1 MSAAA
6 GSIACARC
14 TDGEFTHGNGSVSCS
29 ECIPGTFKANASEV
43 CIPCPQGFASAAK
56 AATSCSLC
64 GPGTF
69 ATENGSTSCL
79 SCRPG
84 RFKSAGSHILSCLDC
99 PSGFVTE
106 TEGQTACTLCELAS
120 YTTENGMSACIMC
133 DIGKFGAQEGV
144 CTECPP
150 GTFQDEKKMTTCKL
164 CPMSRYSTE
173 FGATAQAQCT
183 FCALDRTTG
192 NVTGASHISACQ
204 CREWDFYEQDP
215 EEAVDATASQLPAC
229 TACPSGANCPVPGS
243 RLVNLYAKHF
253 FWQPEN
259 ITANFIDCASAF
271 ADRNLAEMAQMRCCP
286 ESAECHRVPRSRNWT
301 VDDQCERGYSGPL
314 CTSCAQNYVLFG
326 GECIACDGGSP
337 LWAGVVGLFAVA
349 LGLFVASLVML
360 RRVTKFDEH
369 TEETRMSRVLGLVS
383 ILISWLQ
390 ILSALT
396 VTYKLA
402 WPADFAAYSKGTG
415 AVVNLEVFSFLA
427 ISNCALAVPF
437 INKFLLQILTPPI
450 FIGAVVL
457 AWLVVKI
464 CFRPKKKGRRKQ
476 VQQAR
481 SAAAVELCILIVQ
494 LMYPKLCTRTFQMFR
509 CVDLGDRIGMLLE
522 ADFSKRCYEGV
533 HAEYVPLAVVS
544 MVVYLV
550 GVPLATFAV
559 IWRHRG
565 RLHTRMVE
573 SLYGDLYRQY
583 EDSWAF
589 WEVCLQI
596 QKCMLT
602 GAMVAIAPGSSAQL
616 LIAMLVCLAYLL
628 LVLHAAPFKGQLEDR
643 LAFLVSL
650 CLTVS
655 LTLGFALITDKP
667 EENAVYDP
675 PTIGVILILIN
686 LVPFLYGGVAFA
698 QILRRGPNYAISG
711 QGAATET
718 GRCISGG
725 EKKSVNLAEG
735 SQRRRGNRQQVR
747 IKRQLSIL
755 DVKKAVTHEQ
765 VVMLQ
770 NTSNEH
776 RQAHIARVKA
786 REAKADARV
795 RARLAERAKLRAKRE
810 QDGVASWEVPRKSA
824 RAGSTSVMPV
834 VEKTGKKSPVGIPDG
849 AMNTLRSTVATKI
862 KSYKRL
868 VKVFGKLDRDG
879 SGTLSRAE
887 FRQLL
892 KAALGSTPEEMLCLA
907 AWEVVW
913 GQRPHAEK
921 DEVDAPALARWLG
934 FAPEEEN
941 AEKKRRKNKKNKE
954 KGAGGLNIR
963 EWTASSNPE
972 SGSVAAGDAFA
983 GRRKKNFQ

>member
-1 MSAAA
+1 
-6 GSIACARC
+6 
-14 TDGEFTHGNGSVSCS
+14 
-29 ECIPGTFKANASEV
+29 
-43 CIPCPQGFASAAK
+43 
-56 AATSCSLC
+56 
-64 GPGTF
+64 
-69 ATENGSTSCL
+69 
-79 SCRPG
+79 
-84 RFKSAGSHILSCLDC
+84 
-99 PSGFVTE
+99 
-106 TEGQTACTLCELAS
+106 
-120 YTTENGMSACIMC
+120 
-133 DIGKFGAQEGV
+133 
-144 CTECPP
+144 
-150 GTFQDEKKMTTCKL
+150 
-164 CPMSRYSTE
+164 
-173 FGATAQAQCT
+173 
-183 FCALDRTTG
+183 
-192 NVTGASHISACQ
+192 
-204 CREWDFYEQDP
+204 
-215 EEAVDATASQLPAC
+215 
-229 TACPSGANCPVPGS
+229 
-243 RLVNLYAKHF
+243 
-253 FWQPEN
+253 
-259 ITANFIDCASAF
+259 
-271 ADRNLAEMAQMRCCP
+271 
-286 ESAECHRVPRSRNWT
+286 
-301 VDDQCERGYSGPL
+301 
-314 CTSCAQNYVLFG
+314 
-326 GECIACDGGSP
+326 
-337 LWAGVVGLFAVA
+337 VGLFAVA
-349 LGLFVASLVML
+349 LGLFVASLVVL

-402 WPADFAAYSKGTG
+402 WPADFATYSKGTG

-450 FIGAVVL
+450 FIGAVGL
-457 AWLVVKI
+457 AWLVLKI
-464 CFRPKKKGRRKQ
+464 CPQLKKKGRRKQ

-655 LTLGFALITDKP
+655 LALGFALITDEP
-667 EENAVYDP
+667 GENAVYDP

-686 LVPFLYGGVAFA
+686 LVPFLYGGFAFA
-698 QILRRGPNYAISG
+698 QILRRGPNFAISG

-725 EKKSVNLAEG
+725 KEKSVNLAEG

-747 IKRQLSIL
+747 IKRQLSIV

-776 RQAHIARVKA
+776 RQAHIARIKA
-786 REAKADARV
+786 RESKADARV
-795 RARLAERAKLRAKRE
+795 RARLAARAKLRAKRE
-810 QDGVASWEVPRKSA
+810 QEGVVSWEVPRKSA
-824 RAGSTSVMPV
+824 RAGNTSVMPV
-834 VEKTGKKSPVGIPDG
+834 FEKTETKSPVGIPDG
-849 AMNTLRSTVATKI
+849 AVNTLRSIVATKI

-868 VKVFGKLDRDG
+868 VKVFGKLDRNG

-892 KAALGSTPEEMLCLA
+892 EAVLGSTPEEMLCLA

-941 AEKKRRKNKKNKE
+941 AAKKRRKNKKNKE
-954 KGAGGLNIR
+954 KGTGGLNIR

-983 GRRKKNFQ
+983 GRKKKNI